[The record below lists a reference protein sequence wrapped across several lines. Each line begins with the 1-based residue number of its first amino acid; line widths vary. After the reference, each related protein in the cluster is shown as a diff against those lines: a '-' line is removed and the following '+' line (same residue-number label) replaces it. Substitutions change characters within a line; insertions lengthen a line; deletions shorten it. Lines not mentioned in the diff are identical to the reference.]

1 MGILTAGQKAMK
13 VFEENRIVAMGI
25 VNPCVIV
32 LCAVLNYV
40 ELRIR
45 LPSTWPL
52 RRWWLHIIRAAKVG
66 QPGEEIAARESSS
79 DEVWEG

>member
-1 MGILTAGQKAMK
+1 MRVYTFGKQLVKIFEKYWIISMGIQ
-13 VFEENRIVAMGI
+13 
-25 VNPCVIV
+25 NPRVV
-32 LCAVLNYV
+32 MLCAVPDYV
-40 ELRIR
+40 ELKGRIS
-45 LPSTWPL
+45 STWPL